1 MTFQSALAFGM
12 AMLILA
18 ATPGPGV
25 LTSVAH
31 SLSKGFRSSI
41 FVIAGI
47 VLGDLLFLMLAVFGL
62 SAVAHTLGELFFIV
76 KIIGGGYLIWL
87 GFRLLRKGPLI
98 MSSRDL
104 LPNNGHGRHFLTG
117 LLVTLSNPKVIL
129 FYAGFLP
136 TFLDLAHLN
145 LLDVAALSGIVAC
158 VLGCV
163 LGLYAFSAA
172 KARRLVSSRRAT
184 RNINRATGAMLMGAG
199 AVLVTR

>member
-31 SLSKGFRSSI
+31 SLSRGFRSSI

-76 KIIGGGYLIWL
+76 KIIGGGYLIWM
-87 GFRLLRKGPLI
+87 GCRLMRKGPFI
-98 MSSRDL
+98 VNSRDL
-104 LPNNGHGRHFLTG
+104 LPNDGQRRHFLTG

-145 LLDVAALSGIVAC
+145 LLDVAVLAVIVSC

-163 LGLYAFSAA
+163 LGLYAFGAA
-172 KARRLVSSRRAT
+172 KARRLVSSPRAT